1 MKNIVAVI
9 VIGIALSACGPSQE
23 TQNQP
28 RTVSAEPA
36 PKPVAP
42 LPPPPENLRAAIATA
57 RPFMTDNR
65 DENIDQGAAA
75 LALWS
80 IERLKWSELQEIPG
94 GKYAMVMKDSDS
106 QRGSRI
112 CTGGTIIEI
121 AVDNTIPG
129 SKIFLGGMYDDAG
142 HIYRFIAVRSTGEI
156 VANSRA
162 KFCGIVTGQ
171 QHYQNSAGGVAHA
184 VHLVGMFDLPENK
197 TR

>member
-1 MKNIVAVI
+1 M
-9 VIGIALSACGPSQE
+9 ALSACGPSQQ
-23 TQNQP
+23 TAN
-28 RTVSAEPA
+28 VASAARVEPA
-36 PKPVAP
+36 PKPAAP
-42 LPPPPENLRAAIATA
+42 ALPPPPENLRAAIATA
-57 RPFMTDNR
+57 RPFMTDTR
-65 DENIDQGAAA
+65 DGDLDQGSAA
-75 LALWS
+75 LAFWS
-80 IERLKWSELQEIPG
+80 VERLKWSELQEIPT

-112 CTGGTIIEI
+112 CTSGRIIEI
-121 AVDNTIPG
+121 AVDNTVPG
-129 SKIFLGGMYDDAG
+129 GKIFLGGMYDDAG

-171 QHYQNSAGGVAHA
+171 KHYQNSAGGVAHA

>member
-1 MKNIVAVI
+1 
-9 VIGIALSACGPSQE
+9 
-23 TQNQP
+23 
-28 RTVSAEPA
+28 
-36 PKPVAP
+36 
-42 LPPPPENLRAAIATA
+42 
-57 RPFMTDNR
+57 MTDTQDGNL
-65 DENIDQGAAA
+65 DQGTAA

-80 IERLKWSELQEIPG
+80 IERMKWSELQEIPV

-112 CTGGTIIEI
+112 CTGGRIIEI
-121 AVDNTIPG
+121 SVDNTVPG
-129 SKIFLGGMYDDAG
+129 SKVFLGGMYDDAG

-197 TR
+197 TN